1 MKKIKTA
8 FIYKP
13 SNPYMSKTAWATTYY
28 HFFMNALNRHTELEM
43 DYFPAEKQFDVS
55 KLRGKFDIILLWENN
70 SWGSPDELSG
80 IQNTDI
86 PVICRVNDAHDAKM
100 KGKIPYHEKYK
111 IDHYFGYLQE
121 PFFHKYYP
129 SSFKY
134 KEIFYGVE
142 PKLYENL
149 TPFSARVKDKILCSG
164 AAAST
169 NILYRLKDIRRGAQS
184 LWKLYKLRTKCI
196 ELPYVD
202 YTTTLQHKFINDKY
216 PLLLMKY
223 RSSIA
228 AHSLYPV
235 IKYWESTAAG
245 CLTFMEVTEKNQ
257 ASILGFEDGKNAI
270 FINEKNYTK
279 KLSEFVSD
287 PNNTKW
293 SEIAENGREYTMNNL
308 TNDNAANSL
317 VNLFKEYVI
326 N

>member
-43 DYFPAEKQFDVS
+43 AYFPAEKQFDVS

-70 SWGSPDELSG
+70 SWGSPDELNG
-80 IQNTDI
+80 IQNIDI

-149 TPFSARVKDKILCSG
+149 TPFSARIKDKILCSG

-169 NILYRLKDIRRGAQS
+169 SVIYRLKDIRRGAQS

-202 YTTTLQHKFINDKY
+202 YTPALQHKYVNDYYPKLLEKY
-216 PLLLMKY
+216 
-223 RSSIA
+223 SASIA
-228 AHSLYPV
+228 ATTYHPN
-235 IKYWESTAAG
+235 IKYWENAAAG
-245 CLTFMEVTEKNQ
+245 CLTFMEITKLNRG
-257 ASILGFEDGKNAI
+257 SFLGYRDGESCI
-270 FINEKNYTK
+270 FINQKNYERK
-279 KLSEFVSD
+279 FEEYLSD
-287 PNNTKW
+287 PKNPKWKDIANT
-293 SEIAENGREYTMNNL
+293 GREFTFQNY
-308 TNDNAANSL
+308 TNDKAVDSL
-317 VNLFKEYVI
+317 IELMQTLI
-326 N
+326 

>member
-1 MKKIKTA
+1 
-8 FIYKP
+8 
-13 SNPYMSKTAWATTYY
+13 
-28 HFFMNALNRHTELEM
+28 MNALNRHTELEM

-55 KLRGKFDIILLWENN
+55 KLRSKFDIILLWENN

-80 IQNTDI
+80 IQNIDI

-149 TPFSARVKDKILCSG
+149 TPFSTRIKDKILCSG

-169 NILYRLKDIRRGAQS
+169 SILHRLKDIRRGAQS

-196 ELPYVD
+196 ELPYID
-202 YTTTLQHKFINDKY
+202 YTTTLQHEFINDKY

-293 SEIAENGREYTMNNL
+293 SEIAENGRKYTMNNL
-308 TNDNAANSL
+308 TNDIAANLL
-317 VNLFKEYVI
+317 VNLFKEYTI